1 MANSEKA
8 VYEDFSDDNY
18 IDPFD
23 EEDSDNERGPIV
35 IVIALITLA
44 ALLGV
49 LWVGVNLGRQD
60 GQSGPPILRAE
71 TAPAKSVP
79 ENRGGL
85 QIPHTD
91 KTVFDAINGKQA
103 DEPEELLPPPEE
115 PIIQAEAPAPES
127 APSGTEATAGT
138 DVNVADAQAA
148 LDTLIEEQV
157 ETPAPSP
164 EATETPNAPAEES
177 VAALSPPPGAA
188 EPAPT
193 PVAEPEVPTAPN
205 PNAELQLE
213 VTTPPAAEVEPVPTE
228 APAPVITDPFFVQ
241 VTSVRTR
248 NDALAAWD
256 RLQGKFG
263 SLIASYQPDIQTA
276 DLGNRGIYHRL
287 RVGPLEGREA
297 AANLCAQ
304 FKQQG
309 QDCITVK

>member
-115 PIIQAEAPAPES
+115 PIIQAEAPAPEA
-127 APSGTEATAGT
+127 APSGAEAAAGT
-138 DVNVADAQAA
+138 DVNVTDAQAA

-157 ETPAPSP
+157 ETPAASTDVPSEP
-164 EATETPNAPAEES
+164 EET

-188 EPAPT
+188 EPAAT
-193 PVAEPEVPTAPN
+193 PVAEPEAPAVPD

-213 VTTPPAAEVEPVPTE
+213 VTTPPVAEVEPVPTE
-228 APAPVITDPFFVQ
+228 TPTPVVTDPFFVQ

-263 SLIASYQPDIQTA
+263 SLIAAYQPDIQKA

-287 RVGPLEGREA
+287 RVGPLQGREA